1 MSGKAMQNA
10 APPVETAFREVT
22 RRIEESEGHVAEF
35 AASLVPGM
43 KALPAPKLVTG
54 VIVLTRAHK

>member
-1 MSGKAMQNA
+1 MQNA